1 MGIVIA
7 TAYLT
12 NKKESI
18 ITTEEKLD
26 EVYSDREHTLYEIHR
41 HIMFLATHEE
51 LDKVRDSIKMRRD
64 DLARQVVSSLCIGD
78 NVLIDNRKGRAE
90 KGTIR
95 KINRTRAVV
104 DVENKGGYNVPFS
117 MIRKEQ

>member
-1 MGIVIA
+1 M
-7 TAYLT
+7 
-12 NKKESI
+12 
-18 ITTEEKLD
+18 TTEE
-26 EVYSDREHTLYEIHR
+26 REQALFEIHR

-64 DLARQVVSSLCIGD
+64 DLSRQVISELSIGD
-78 NVLIDNRKGRAE
+78 SVLIDSKGRVE
-90 KGTIR
+90 RGVLR

>member
-1 MGIVIA
+1 M
-7 TAYLT
+7 
-12 NKKESI
+12 
-18 ITTEEKLD
+18 TTEE
-26 EVYSDREHTLYEIHR
+26 REQSLFEIHR

-78 NVLIDNRKGRAE
+78 NVLIDNRKGNVER
-90 KGTIR
+90 GTIR

-104 DVENKGGYNVPFS
+104 DIENQSWNVPFS
-117 MIRKEQ
+117 MIRKEV

>member
-1 MGIVIA
+1 M
-7 TAYLT
+7 
-12 NKKESI
+12 
-18 ITTEEKLD
+18 TTEE
-26 EVYSDREHTLYEIHR
+26 REQSLFEIHR
-41 HIMFLATHEE
+41 HIMFLASHEE